1 MIAKLI
7 GLALA
12 GATGTL
18 CRIGLSALAA
28 HWLPRHPFW
37 GTVAVNV
44 LGSFLYGLLWALSVH
59 HRVLSPELRLIV
71 LGGFMGA
78 FTTFST
84 YVFDTVQLSDNSG
97 FRAALTYFILQNL
110 IAILC
115 LGAGVL
121 LGRSG

>member
-1 MIAKLI
+1 MLVKFV
-7 GLALA
+7 GLAMA
-12 GATGTL
+12 GAVGTL
-18 CRIGLSALAA
+18 FRVGLSSLAA

-37 GTVAVNV
+37 GTVSVNV
-44 LGSFLYGLLWALSVH
+44 LGSFLYGLVWALSVH
-59 HRVLSPELRLIV
+59 HRWLSPELRLVV

-97 FRAALTYFILQNL
+97 LRAAATYFALQNL
-110 IAILC
+110 IAFAC
-115 LGAGVL
+115 LWAGVA

>member
-1 MIAKLI
+1 MLLKLL

-18 CRIGLSALAA
+18 CRVGLNVLVAR
-28 HWLPRHPFW
+28 WLPRFPW

-44 LGSFLYGLLWALSVH
+44 LGSFLFGLIWSAGLSH
-59 HRVLSPELRLIV
+59 KALSPELRLIV

-84 YVFDTVQLSDNSG
+84 YVFDTVQLSEISG
-97 FRAALTYFILQNL
+97 FRTAFAYFAMQNL
-110 IAILC
+110 VAFAC
-115 LGAGVL
+115 LWAGVS
-121 LGRSG
+121 LGRSA

>member
-1 MIAKLI
+1 MVLKLI

-18 CRIGLSALAA
+18 CRVGLNALMG
-28 HWLPRHPFW
+28 WWIPRYPW
-37 GTVAVNV
+37 SGTVLVNV
-44 LGSFLYGLLWALSVH
+44 VGSFLYGLLWALGVH
-59 HRVLSPELRLIV
+59 HRVLSPELRLVV

-84 YVFDTVQLSDNSG
+84 YVFDMTQLSENAG
-97 FRAALTYFILQNL
+97 FRAALTYFALQNL
-110 IAILC
+110 IAFAC
-115 LGAGVL
+115 LWAGVA